1 MKKEKEIKYI
11 LHNYHWMIQTIALKR
26 NELAQEAGE
35 RIVAQYGI
43 EAAMPKAQ
51 GNNSDPIY
59 NEVVRRQK
67 AHSSVSKLEE
77 KVRFIQEHMHV
88 ITDEKEQIV
97 LHKLLDGYSLRAI
110 SRITGNSFS
119 KVRTSKDNIARQLY
133 EAQQIKSHKSHKT
146 HTVANS

>member
-1 MKKEKEIKYI
+1 MNKKEIENLIYDYHWMKKEVDRLEKVLWGSPIPIKS
-11 LHNYHWMIQTIALKR
+11 
-26 NELAQEAGE
+26 AG
-35 RIVAQYGI
+35 VAQYGI

-133 EAQQIKSHKSHKT
+133 EAQQIKSHKSH
-146 HTVANS
+146 S